1 MRALT
6 IAISV
11 GLLVL
16 AAQPMRASPV
26 AVGGYDFAPYVEI
39 DAAGKPAGLA
49 LDLID
54 LLNSVQTEW
63 QFKFVLTSSARR
75 FQDFE
80 EGRFDIILFESL
92 DWEWKA
98 KGLPVDASKELVSD
112 DEVYLAQAKPG
123 RGQDYF
129 NTLADKRLVGII
141 GYHYAYAGFESDPA
155 RLRQRFDI
163 TLVNSNE
170 AIYGLIL
177 EDRVDVGITARSY
190 LARHLRLHP
199 ADRARLLP
207 SQKIDQTY
215 SLRALVRR
223 GAKPGTADIDRL
235 LERLAADGRL
245 GRLWREAGLR
255 D

>member
-1 MRALT
+1 MRALA
-6 IAISV
+6 IAV
-11 GLLVL
+11 FTGLLVL
-16 AAQPMRASPV
+16 AAQPVRAHPV

-39 DAAGKPAGLA
+39 DAAGKPSGLA
-49 LDLID
+49 LALID
-54 LLNSVQTEW
+54 LLNDVQKTW

-112 DEVYLAQAKPG
+112 DEIYLAQAKPG
-123 RGQDYF
+123 RGQEYF
-129 NTLADKRLVGII
+129 ETLADKRLVGII

-155 RLRQRFDI
+155 KLRQRFDI

-177 EDRVDVGITARSY
+177 EGRVDVGVTARSY
-190 LARHLRLHP
+190 LTRHLRLN
-199 ADRARLLP
+199 AGDKVRLLP

-223 GAKPGTADIDRL
+223 GTTPGTADIDRL
-235 LERLAADGRL
+235 LDRLAADGRL

-255 D
+255 N